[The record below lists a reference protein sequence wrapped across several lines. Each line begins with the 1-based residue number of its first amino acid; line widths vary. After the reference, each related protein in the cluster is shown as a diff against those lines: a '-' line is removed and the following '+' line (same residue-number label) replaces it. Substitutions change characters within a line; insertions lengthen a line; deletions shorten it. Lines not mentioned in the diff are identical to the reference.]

1 MVFADAL
8 SKAARLLELQLLFAR
23 SPHRTFR
30 TKEIASKLGIAPRTV
45 RAYVAE
51 LSAAGKLPVYH
62 DGKGWRLASDARL
75 EVGPLRLELSQATA
89 VYLAAR
95 LLLRHSDEPNPA
107 VREAVRRLALV
118 VPEDLARSMEE
129 LVGRSPSESSSFAEV
144 FRVFAYG
151 WALRRVVACTY
162 HPATRKEPF
171 SCRFHPYLLEPAMFG
186 YAVYAVGHS
195 DPPGALRVYKL
206 ERVLEATLTEER
218 FEPVPVGEVLDRL
231 QKGWDVWLAEGD
243 AKEVRLRI
251 APQAVRYIAEARWH
265 PSQRIQQLADGS
277 VELVFRLAPTY
288 DLAHW
293 IISWGD
299 ACRVLEPPE
308 LAAMVAEAH
317 RRAAAQY
324 ATPTP

>member
-8 SKAARLLELQLLFAR
+8 TKAARLVELQLLFAR

-30 TKEIASKLGIAPRTV
+30 TKEIASRLGIAPRTV
-45 RAYVAE
+45 RAYITE

-62 DGKGWRLASDARL
+62 DRTGWRLAPNARL

-107 VREAVRRLALV
+107 VTEAVRRLSLV
-118 VPEDLARSMEE
+118 VPEDLARYMEE
-129 LVGRSPSESSSFAEV
+129 LIGRTPGESSPFAEI
-144 FRVFAYG
+144 FRIFAYG

-171 SCRFHPYLLEPAMFG
+171 RCRFHPYLLEPAMFG

-218 FEPVPVGEVLDRL
+218 FDPVPVSQVLDHL
-231 QKGWDVWLAEGD
+231 EKGWDVWLADGD
-243 AKEVRLRI
+243 AQEVRLRV
-251 APQAVRYIAEARWH
+251 APQAVRYICEARWH
-265 PSQRIQQLADGS
+265 PSQGSKALPDGS
-277 VELVFRLAPTY
+277 MELSFRLAVTY

-293 IISWGD
+293 IMSWGE

-308 LAAMVAEAH
+308 LAEMVAEAH

-324 ATPTP
+324 STPIP